1 MGAGDSSSVELSSRR
16 DFMERLGLGVIAA
29 GAMACESNSL
39 PGYVAGL
46 DSEKPSPAITHKPQ
60 IYTPY
65 PSHEKWQGIGDFER
79 YPLWPFAGNLQ
90 SFDIAQPEW
99 TAYYRSAGERGMSSR
114 FPGRY
119 GFYQIFVCRGEVK
132 LGSVFTQGEPKTYV
146 PGDFFSRWFTE
157 NEISRLESAPGTLLL
172 VKYQSALAQSDYG
185 ISEKLHTA
193 RDNFDLPF
201 ISPHREESGRP
212 FHVRSRFLLGDA
224 LRKTDRDM
232 TVVTMLESFKDDTV
246 APSHYHPDPVWHE
259 FVYLQG
265 GHLTP
270 DGYYAPGGHL
280 VSLPEYKEGPYL
292 ATFDPYRA
300 YPKEWPL
307 YASASA
313 FAVPTAAPWPKIF
326 TGSQDGIYGVLFVHY
341 GPFAKI
347 TPSRLANWT
356 TLRAHE
362 LGPKG

>member
-1 MGAGDSSSVELSSRR
+1 MRL
-16 DFMERLGLGVIAA
+16 LGLGAVSVGAA
-29 GAMACESNSL
+29 ACDPGAFLGDVEESALARRERTPSL
-39 PGYVAGL
+39 A
-46 DSEKPSPAITHKPQ
+46 HKPQ

-65 PSHEKWQGIGDFER
+65 PTGKKWQAVGDFER
-79 YPLWPFAGNLQ
+79 YPLWPFAGSLQ

-99 TAYYRSAGERGMSSR
+99 TAYYRSSSERGLSSR

-132 LGSVFTQGEPKTYV
+132 LGSLFTGGEPKTYV

-157 NEISRLESAPGTLLL
+157 DEISRLESASGTVLL
-172 VKYQSALAQSDYG
+172 VKYQSVLAQSDYG
-185 ISEKLHTA
+185 NIEKLHTA
-193 RDNFDLPF
+193 RDNFTLPF
-201 ISPHREESGRP
+201 IAPHREESGRP

-224 LRKTDRDM
+224 LRRTDRDM

-246 APSHYHPDPVWHE
+246 APSHFHPDPVWHE

-265 GHLTP
+265 GHITP

-280 VSLPEYKEGPYL
+280 VSLPECKEGPYL

-300 YPKEWPL
+300 YPKEWPI
-307 YASASA
+307 YASAAA
-313 FAVPTAAPWPKIF
+313 FAVPTTPWPKIF
-326 TGSQDGIYGVLFVHY
+326 TGAQDGIYGVLFVHY

-347 TPSRLANWT
+347 TPTRLANWT
-356 TLRAHE
+356 TLGAYE